1 MDKCFYQCSLDC
13 YFKKQKDPRQS
24 ICVIFNKYFANCKF
38 NYCTVTHLFNY
49 CTVTIV
55 L

>member
-24 ICVIFNKYFANCKF
+24 ICVIFNKYFANLKN
-38 NYCTVTHLFNY
+38 NYCMY
-49 CTVTIV
+49 CNSPV